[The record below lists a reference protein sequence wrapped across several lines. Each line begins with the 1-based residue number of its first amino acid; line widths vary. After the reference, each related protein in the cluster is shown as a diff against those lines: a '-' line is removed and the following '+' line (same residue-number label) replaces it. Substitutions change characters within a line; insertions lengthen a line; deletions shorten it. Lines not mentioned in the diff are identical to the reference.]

1 MSKKI
6 LIVDDSPTMLM
17 SMSSVLTKSGYEV
30 AQANSGA
37 EAVKAVE
44 AGAKPALVIT
54 DYHMPGMTGDSLA
67 RRLRKVR
74 PDIPIILFTG
84 FSSEISEETA
94 REAGIEEIV
103 PKPVLAS
110 QLTMAIRRVLE
121 TARRD

>member
-1 MSKKI
+1 
-6 LIVDDSPTMLM
+6 
-17 SMSSVLTKSGYEV
+17 V
-30 AQANSGA
+30 ALADFKRDPLA
-37 EAVKAVE
+37 YD
-44 AGAKPALVIT
+44 LVIT
-54 DYHMPGMTGDSLA
+54 DQHMPGMTGDSLA

-94 REAGIEEIV
+94 REAGIQEIV

>member
-1 MSKKI
+1 V
-6 LIVDDSPTMLM
+6 VDDERAIRRFCQRS
-17 SMSSVLTKSGYEV
+17 LTPLGYRVHSTGEPEV
-30 AQANSGA
+30 ALADFKRDPLA
-37 EAVKAVE
+37 YD
-44 AGAKPALVIT
+44 LVIT
-54 DYHMPGMTGDSLA
+54 DQHMPGMTGDSLA

-94 REAGIEEIV
+94 REAGIQEIV